1 MRAARLAGV
10 VGAGLL
16 VVLAGVACGPVPVAV
31 VTPTS
36 DPAVS
41 PSGTPSATPS
51 PTPPPVDPAVVLE
64 ACSLASA
71 ATSGATKVFNDQIA
85 ALEQAAARNDQVAM
99 VTAAEA
105 INKEFVGLAATL
117 SQLAQRPVSPELKTV
132 LTDVAAALTQM
143 SSLAYTGTT
152 VDIRKKLLDFAAA
165 FNRTCTPPSP
175 SPTP

>member
-10 VGAGLL
+10 VVAGLL

-31 VTPTS
+31 VTPTTE
-36 DPAVS
+36 PGLS
-41 PSGTPSATPS
+41 PSETPSATPS
-51 PTPPPVDPAVVLE
+51 PTPPPADPAVVLE
-64 ACSLASA
+64 VCTLAST
-71 ATSGATKVFNDQIA
+71 ATAGGTHIFNDQIA

-99 VTAAEA
+99 VAAAEA

-117 SQLAQRPVSPELKTV
+117 SQLAQRPISPELKTV

-165 FNRTCTPPSP
+165 FTRTCTPASP
-175 SPTP
+175 SPTA